1 MTDELEGTGGKK
13 LGWRGKDKSW
23 RVNSMKRSSS
33 SNSSSS
39 LARKIPNSRIKLHSL
54 SAIGKTKK
62 V

>member
-33 SNSSSS
+33 NSSCC